1 MSNPISTLPNPEA
14 SPHEEDA
21 NLEVGEMLDEDVSE
35 PLLEIDPIRSHDN
48 DPAVERAIED
58 DASES
63 GDPVATPHSTIAE
76 TTRRGG
82 LIALILAVILV
93 GSIAINLKQSRD
105 VASLEGQN
113 AEIEQALSAAVERI
127 DIETARA
134 NGAEAALERVDSAV
148 DVVSERVRGLQDAL
162 EGLREATLR

>member
-1 MSNPISTLPNPEA
+1 M
-14 SPHEEDA
+14 
-21 NLEVGEMLDEDVSE
+21 
-35 PLLEIDPIRSHDN
+35 
-48 DPAVERAIED
+48 
-58 DASES
+58 
-63 GDPVATPHSTIAE
+63 
-76 TTRRGG
+76 
-82 LIALILAVILV
+82 ILV